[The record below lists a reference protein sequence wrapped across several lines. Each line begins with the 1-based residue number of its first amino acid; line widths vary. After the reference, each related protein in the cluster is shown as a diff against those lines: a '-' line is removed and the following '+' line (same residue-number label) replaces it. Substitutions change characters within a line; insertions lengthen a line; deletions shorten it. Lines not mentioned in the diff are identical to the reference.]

1 MVGII
6 ELIMGILKTTIKDV
20 SITPL
25 REIADDRGSVLHML
39 RCDADEF
46 TQFGECYFSEV
57 VPHAIKAWKK
67 HTIQT
72 QNIAV
77 PVGKIRLVIFDD
89 RKKTNP
95 QGELMILDLGRP
107 EAYQRVKIPPGIW
120 YGFTCISKT
129 TALIVNC
136 ADHPHNQSENLLR
149 DVNDPYIP
157 YSWIENKKI
166 K

>member
-72 QNIAV
+72 EQINDKFSVLNGIDSFATL
-77 PVGKIRLVIFDD
+77 IR
-89 RKKTNP
+89 
-95 QGELMILDLGRP
+95 
-107 EAYQRVKIPPGIW
+107 
-120 YGFTCISKT
+120 
-129 TALIVNC
+129 
-136 ADHPHNQSENLLR
+136 
-149 DVNDPYIP
+149 
-157 YSWIENKKI
+157 
-166 K
+166 